1 MNIERKWIGIII
13 GSFFIAGTFYVSL
26 LLQGDTLLFHII
38 SSLIG
43 GCIAGLFTP
52 GKMFDGIK
60 SGFLSGF
67 IGSLIISVIFLYN
80 ITLTLIRG
88 PMDFIG
94 GFVVLFGLVF
104 TALAVLFA
112 SIGAVIGVKIRSA
125 IK

>member
-13 GSFFIAGTFYVSL
+13 GSFLIAGTFYVSL
-26 LLQGDTLLFHII
+26 LLQGDTLFFHIT
-38 SSLIG
+38 STLIG
-43 GCIAGLFTP
+43 GFIAGLFTP
-52 GKMFDGIK
+52 GKIFNGIK

-94 GFVVLFGLVF
+94 GFVVLFGLIF
-104 TALAVLFA
+104 TAIAVLFA

-125 IK
+125 LK

>member
-1 MNIERKWIGIII
+1 MIIERKWIGIII
-13 GSFFIAGTFYVSL
+13 GSFLIAGTFYVSL

-60 SGFLSGF
+60 SGFMSGF
-67 IGSLIISVIFLYN
+67 IGSLIISIIFLFN
-80 ITLTLIRG
+80 ISLTLVRG

-94 GFVVLFGLVF
+94 GFVVLFGLIF

-112 SIGAVIGVKIRSA
+112 SIGAVIGVKIRSFW
-125 IK
+125 K

>member
-13 GSFFIAGTFYVSL
+13 GSCFIAGTFYIGL
-26 LLQGDTLLFHII
+26 LFHGDTLLFHII

-43 GCIAGLFTP
+43 GCIAGIFTP
-52 GKMFDGIK
+52 GKMFNGIK
-60 SGFLSGF
+60 SGFMSGF
-67 IGSLIISVIFLYN
+67 IGSLIISVIFLF
-80 ITLTLIRG
+80 TLAVTLIRG

-94 GFVVLFGLVF
+94 SFMIFFCLIL

-125 IK
+125 WK

>member
-13 GSFFIAGTFYVSL
+13 GSFLIVGTFYVSL

-52 GKMFDGIK
+52 GKMFNGIK